1 MAVLTKSEILKRVK
15 AGEIIIEPFEEKAIG
30 PASID
35 LHLGNEFRIF
45 KAIKDVYHV
54 DKKADYREITKLVT
68 IDKFFLLMPGQT
80 AHGITVEKISLP
92 DDICAWIEGRSS
104 LGRLGLMVH
113 ITAGFV
119 HPGTCGKQVLEF
131 NNAGPVPLAIYPG
144 ISICQL
150 IFLKTL
156 GKAKYRGRFTNQE
169 TP

>member
-1 MAVLTKSEILKRVK
+1 MAVLTKTEILKRVK
-15 AGEIIIEPFEEKAIG
+15 AGELVIEPFQKSAVG
-30 PASID
+30 SASID

-54 DKKADYREITKLVT
+54 NKKANYKEITKLVS

-80 AHGITVEKISLP
+80 AHGITIEKISLP
-92 DDICAWIEGRSS
+92 EDICGWIEGRSS

-113 ITAGFV
+113 ITSGFV

-131 NNAGPVPLAIYPG
+131 NNAGPVPLAIYPE
-144 ISICQL
+144 IPICQL
-150 IFLKTL
+150 ILSETV
-156 GKAKYRGRFTNQE
+156 GRAKYQGRFVNQE